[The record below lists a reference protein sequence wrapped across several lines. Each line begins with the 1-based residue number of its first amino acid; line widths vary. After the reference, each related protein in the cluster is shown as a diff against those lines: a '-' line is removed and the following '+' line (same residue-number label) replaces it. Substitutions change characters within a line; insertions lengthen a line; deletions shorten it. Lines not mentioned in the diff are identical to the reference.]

1 MNHKFKKMLKI
12 LIPII
17 FLSFSY
23 CYRLFIPLAIINFIF
38 FSESF
43 AENLETTV
51 GKETGLDIPRYV
63 SLKVTEANMRR
74 GPSLEHKIDWVYKR
88 KNLPMRIIG
97 EFGHWRHVEDF
108 QGQRGW
114 MYKSLL
120 SGKRFSIVI
129 KEETLLRNKN
139 NSDGL
144 GKAILKKNV
153 IVKAKKCDIFW
164 CFIEVEKLRGWVL
177 KSDIWG
183 IKKLETF

>member
-1 MNHKFKKMLKI
+1 
-12 LIPII
+12 
-17 FLSFSY
+17 
-23 CYRLFIPLAIINFIF
+23 
-38 FSESF
+38 
-43 AENLETTV
+43 
-51 GKETGLDIPRYV
+51 
-63 SLKVTEANMRR
+63 
-74 GPSLEHKIDWVYKR
+74 
-88 KNLPMRIIG
+88 
-97 EFGHWRHVEDF
+97 
-108 QGQRGW
+108 

-144 GKAILKKNV
+144 GKAVLKKNV
-153 IVKAKKCDIFW
+153 LVKAKKCDIFW